1 MLSGF
6 ELYPRWLPLLILP
19 KRTCAQLRT
28 RTSTSISL
36 KKCYVKLEFQ
46 ILYAGE
52 QLSSLI
58 FKAIFA
64 YANPRIGFTLFL
76 VNYGNS

>member
-28 RTSTSISL
+28 RTSTSICL

-52 QLSSLI
+52 QFSSLI
-58 FKAIFA
+58 FQGLNFCLSKS
-64 YANPRIGFTLFL
+64 ANWVHTISGKLR
-76 VNYGNS
+76 